1 MVTSQDVPGWAR
13 APPLPVPAW
22 SPVSPR
28 PLLSPGT
35 LAALQQ
41 ELRDSLP
48 IASLVADPQVFG
60 AEAVSCPEPPAPLS
74 RGCPVPG
81 VSVGGALRTPAAG
94 TFQTVPLLVLR
105 SDFQALPFWGGVI
118 SFFPFTKTAGS
129 CPGWP
134 LGQRLEH

>member
-1 MVTSQDVPGWAR
+1 MVTSRDVPGWAC

-28 PLLSPGT
+28 PLLSPST

-60 AEAVSCPEPPAPLS
+60 AEAASCPEPPALLS

-105 SDFQALPFWGGVI
+105 SDFQALPF
-118 SFFPFTKTAGS
+118 
-129 CPGWP
+129 
-134 LGQRLEH
+134 